1 MARLLVHVEG
11 QTEETFVHEIL
22 RDHLMAAG
30 YRDVSVRLAG
40 NPRKQRGGVGRWQG
54 VKGDVLRHLK
64 EDRSAIHAI
73 IVDFYGMPNEWPGRS
88 QAHQRISSSA
98 KAECVETALLEEIT
112 EAMGRGFDARR
123 FVPLVMMHEFE
134 AMLFSDPDG
143 FARGIGRADLVP
155 ELRTIREA
163 FESPEEIN
171 DSVETAPS
179 KRILDIF
186 PGYEKPL
193 FGVLGSLEIGL
204 MPIRRECPHFNSWL
218 SQVEALVSLEF

>member
-40 NPRKQRGGVGRWQG
+40 NPRKQRGGVGAWQG
-54 VKGDVLRHLK
+54 IKRDILRHLK
-64 EDRSAIHAI
+64 EDRSAIHAM
-73 IVDFYGMPNEWPGRS
+73 IVDYYGMPRDWPGRE
-88 QAHQRISSSA
+88 QALRMNSSSV
-98 KAECVETALLEEIT
+98 KAQYVESVLLDDIM
-112 EAMGRGFDARR
+112 EAMGGGFDPRR
-123 FVPLVMMHEFE
+123 FAPLVMMHEFE
-134 AMLFSDPDG
+134 ALLFSDPDG

-155 ELRTIREA
+155 EFRAVRQA
-163 FESPEEIN
+163 FQNPEEIN

-179 KRILDIF
+179 KRILRIF

-193 FGVLGSLEIGL
+193 FGVLASLEIGL

-218 SQVEALVSLEF
+218 RQVEALVSLEF